1 MREGVPSSVLSS
13 DKLDPW
19 RDIGRDGGFEPARL
33 LGREFVREPVGVST
47 KPVLFVFFLWKKQFF
62 LWLVDF
68 FKS

>member
-47 KPVLFVFFLWKKQFF
+47 KPVLFVFFLMEKTVFF
-62 LWLVDF
+62 MVSWF
-68 FKS
+68 F